1 METVQKNK
9 QLDQAVERIAQK
21 DAEQFRQQQFARFKQ
36 ERAQQGQRDIEASAD
51 MPHQATES
59 PT

>member
-1 METVQKNK
+1 MKTIPIDEQMRQVGERAGQRDVQKFHK
-9 QLDQAVERIAQK
+9 KYVERS
-21 DAEQFRQQQFARFKQ
+21 KQ

-59 PT
+59 QT